1 MGLGNLW
8 LLGGEIIRDLHYDPA
23 LRKRAP
29 ERLLCSVI
37 HEDGGPLLHN
47 GTEEEQR
54 SSTPLAANS
63 ADSSLN
69 PSAGPAKP
77 ANSPDEATNEAKRHA
92 IRPRNIDSTS
102 ILLASGVPES
112 TVVLVRILSCLAL
125 LNAAVMAAQPGFLL
139 GADYSEWLY
148 PNAGQMQI
156 ATDGS
161 GALYILSVLPGTSL
175 SSQPVFRVTKL
186 SADGKTILWENDLGF
201 ATDQIAV
208 DPSGGVYVLS
218 SISAVAPLVPPATS
232 LFVAKL
238 TADGGGIAWKTQ
250 VPNLPQ
256 YVPEPVLA
264 VDPQGRAYVAGESDA
279 SNAVGGVV
287 RLKADGSGI
296 DYTAKVAGYPTAIAV
311 DASGGAFV
319 AGSAVSS
326 PTDVSNSFL
335 ARLAPDGSAGYYL
348 TLPAALFGIVVTV
361 DPQGNA
367 VTYSGAGNEGGVLQ
381 RFDSKGAV
389 TLSQPGPKSL
399 FPALAVDA
407 AGNMYVTGSTQF
419 LTPVRNSLA
428 TCGLDL
434 LSVFAPD
441 GSVLQTTYIPGGHNS
456 GALVA
461 IGVNSNVFVVDRA
474 EVGFTPSQT
483 GPFPPV
489 PAVPPANPDAT
500 TPFLWRLSPNAN
512 AQTFPLAC
520 LGNAATYNSSSL
532 VIAPGTMVSLFGN
545 GLGPQ
550 QGIQTQATLQSPF
563 PTQAGNVEVTF
574 DGNQAPLIWVQDAQ
588 INAVAPWSLMP
599 GQTTQVCV
607 SYQNVKTNCLTV
619 PVAQTSPGV
628 FTIDGVHA
636 AALNQDGTINSADH
650 PSPVGS
656 IISVWATGLGPIDPA
671 QGDGTLVGFPL
682 PTNTAQVAVQA
693 IAVEI
698 GLFGGPQTIITP
710 FAVTYAGPAPY
721 LVAGTSQINFQ
732 VVKYAGTIMVGNGF
746 QIYVA
751 P

>member
-1 MGLGNLW
+1 MRQSDTLSG
-8 LLGGEIIRDLHYDPA
+8 
-23 LRKRAP
+23 
-29 ERLLCSVI
+29 
-37 HEDGGPLLHN
+37 
-47 GTEEEQR
+47 
-54 SSTPLAANS
+54 
-63 ADSSLN
+63 
-69 PSAGPAKP
+69 
-77 ANSPDEATNEAKRHA
+77 
-92 IRPRNIDSTS
+92 PRNIDSTS
-102 ILLASGVPES
+102 LLLVSGVHKR
-112 TVVLVRILSCLAL
+112 TLVLVRILSCLGLFLAW
-125 LNAAVMAAQPGFLL
+125 LNAPVMAAQPGFLL
-139 GADYSEWLY
+139 GPDYSEWLY
-148 PNAGQMQI
+148 PNADQMQI

-161 GALYILSVLPGTSL
+161 GALYILSAFL
-175 SSQPVFRVTKL
+175 SSPPVFRVTKL

-201 ATDQIAV
+201 ATSQIAV

-218 SISAVAPLVPPATS
+218 SLSTFVAGVPPAPS

-238 TADGGGIAWKTQ
+238 SADGGGIAWKTQ
-250 VPNLPQ
+250 VPNLPF
-256 YVPEPVLA
+256 YSPEPVLA
-264 VDPQGRAYVAGESDA
+264 VDPQGRAYVAGLSDS
-279 SNAVGGVV
+279 SNMVGSVV

-296 DYTAKVAGYPTAIAV
+296 DYTAKVAGYPTSIAV
-311 DASGGAFV
+311 DALGGAFV

-326 PTDVSNSFL
+326 PTSVSNTFL
-335 ARLAPDGSAGYYL
+335 ARLAPDGSAGFYL
-348 TLPAALFGIVVTV
+348 TLPAAIFGIAVAV

-367 VTYSGAGNEGGVLQ
+367 VTYSGTGNEGGVLQ
-381 RFDSKGAV
+381 RFDSTGAV

-407 AGNMYVTGSTQF
+407 AGNMYVTGSTYN

-474 EVGFTPSQT
+474 QVGFTPSQT
-483 GPFPPV
+483 GPFPPI
-489 PAVPPANPDAT
+489 PSANPGDAT
-500 TPFLWRLSPNAN
+500 TPFLWRLSPNAD

-520 LGNAATYNSSSL
+520 LGNAASYNSS
-532 VIAPGTMVSLFGN
+532 VAIAPGMMVSLFGN

-550 QGIQTQATLQSPF
+550 QGIQPQATLQSPF

-574 DGNQAPLIWVQDAQ
+574 DGNPAPLTWVQDAQ
-588 INAVAPWSLMP
+588 INAVTPWSLTP

-619 PVAQTSPGV
+619 PVAQSSPGV

-650 PSPVGS
+650 PAPVGS

-682 PTNTAQVAVQA
+682 PTNTAQVAVHA
-693 IAVEI
+693 IATES
-698 GLFGGPQTIITP
+698 LFGPPQTIITP
-710 FAVTYAGPAPY
+710 FVVTYAGPAPY
-721 LVAGTSQINFQ
+721 LVDGTSQINFQ
-732 VVKYAGTIMVGNGF
+732 VVKYEGTIYPGSGYGF

-751 P
+751 Q

>member
-1 MGLGNLW
+1 M
-8 LLGGEIIRDLHYDPA
+8 H
-23 LRKRAP
+23 
-29 ERLLCSVI
+29 
-37 HEDGGPLLHN
+37 
-47 GTEEEQR
+47 Q
-54 SSTPLAANS
+54 STF
-63 ADSSLN
+63 
-69 PSAGPAKP
+69 
-77 ANSPDEATNEAKRHA
+77 
-92 IRPRNIDSTS
+92 
-102 ILLASGVPES
+102 
-112 TVVLVRILSCLAL
+112 VLVRILSCLAL

-139 GADYSEWLY
+139 GPDYSEWLY
-148 PNAGQMQI
+148 PNAGKMQI

-161 GALYILSVLPGTSL
+161 GALYILSFFPGTSL
-175 SSQPVFRVTKL
+175 SPPPVFRVTKL

-201 ATDQIAV
+201 QTDQIAV

-218 SISAVAPLVPPATS
+218 SISAAVPGVPPAPS

-238 TADGGGIAWKTQ
+238 SADGGGIAWKTQ
-250 VPNLPQ
+250 VPNLPH
-256 YVPEPVLA
+256 YSPEPVLA

-279 SNAVGGVV
+279 SNEVGGVV

-296 DYTAKVAGYPTAIAV
+296 DYTAKVAGYPTSIAV

-319 AGSAVSS
+319 AGSPASYG
-326 PTDVSNSFL
+326 VSNTFL
-335 ARLAPDGSAGYYL
+335 ARLAPDGSAGFYS
-348 TLPAALFGIVVTV
+348 TLPAAIFGIVVAV

-367 VTYSGAGNEGGVLQ
+367 VTYSGTGNEGGVLQ
-381 RFDSKGAV
+381 RFDSTGAV
-389 TLSQPGPKSL
+389 TLSRPGPKSL

-407 AGNMYVTGSTQF
+407 AGNMYVTGSTQY

-428 TCGLDL
+428 TCGVDL

-461 IGVNSNVFVVDRA
+461 IGANSNVFVVDRA

-489 PAVPPANPDAT
+489 PPANPGDAT

-520 LGNAATYNSSSL
+520 LGNAATYNSSS
-532 VIAPGTMVSLFGN
+532 VAIAPGMMVSLFGN

-574 DGNQAPLIWVQDAQ
+574 DGNPAPLMWVQDAQ
-588 INAVAPWSLMP
+588 INAVAPWSLIP

-628 FTIDGVHA
+628 FTIDGVYA

-650 PSPVGS
+650 PAPVGS
-656 IISVWATGLGPIDPA
+656 IISVLATGLGPIDPA

-693 IAVEI
+693 IAVVSPI
-698 GLFGGPQTIITP
+698 FGGGYTITTP
-710 FAVTYAGPAPY
+710 FVVTYAGPAPY

-732 VVKYAGTIMVGNGF
+732 VVKYAGTIFVESSNGF

-751 P
+751 Q